1 MKSRANKQALGASSE
16 THAMSDTYLAH
27 QHRLAE
33 FRERLQYVEGACGL
47 AVAVGGKVVALDLF
61 NRADTCRKVW
71 QRLLSGYVLDALEED
86 AETAHRMRRM
96 SSSLLET
103 VAAMPWQQSESV
115 GEGEEYRANLGEALH
130 ASALTLGNAPV
141 HVSVIVG

>member
-1 MKSRANKQALGASSE
+1 
-16 THAMSDTYLAH
+16 MSDTYLAH
-27 QHRLAE
+27 EHRLAE

-86 AETAHRMRRM
+86 AETAQPKAADVEQW
-96 SSSLLET
+96 LET
-103 VAAMPWQQSESV
+103 VVATTWQQSESV
-115 GEGEEYRANLGEALH
+115 GEGEEYRANLGDQWY
-130 ASALTLGNAPV
+130 ASALTLGNSPV
-141 HVSVIVG
+141 HVSVVIG